1 MFGLKS
7 LLMYYGIN
15 ACEMKSHK
23 VICLTVMAVFL
34 AALSPGLSPGLSA
47 CYSAMPIANA
57 RTGAESKSVLA
68 TYIVYYDTAVGNAH
82 IDAFIK
88 ENKIEVVYRYTN
100 INGYA
105 LRLRSDEQRAAL
117 EKVNGVLSVQADGML
132 QLH

>member
-1 MFGLKS
+1 
-7 LLMYYGIN
+7 
-15 ACEMKSHK
+15 
-23 VICLTVMAVFL
+23 MAVFL
-34 AALSPGLSPGLSA
+34 AALSPGLSA

-57 RTGAESKSVLA
+57 RPGGESKSAQA

-82 IDAFIK
+82 IEAFIK

-105 LRLRSDEQRAAL
+105 LLLRSDEQRAAL

-132 QLH
+132 ELH